1 MSAEKIRKILSDR
14 RKERG
19 LTQAELASLA
29 GVSRDVV
36 SYLENDHHDIG
47 LRRFA
52 RLCAVLD
59 LEIVVRPGNGRP
71 VLEDLDQLFKDDEE

>member
-1 MSAEKIRKILSDR
+1 MNTEKIRQALSDR

-19 LTQAELASLA
+19 LTQAELAALA

-59 LEIVVRPGNGRP
+59 LELIVRPGSGRP
-71 VLEDLDQLFKDDEE
+71 VLEDLDQLFKDEEA